1 MTYKINISETLQ
13 ADVIIEASNEAEAIE
28 KAEEMYHNCDV
39 LLTADDFSDVR
50 FKVKEK
56 INDDN

>member
-1 MTYKINISETLQ
+1 MTCKINISEILQ
-13 ADVIIEASNEAEAIE
+13 ADVIIEASSEDEAIE
-28 KAEEMYHNCDV
+28 KAEEMYNNCDV